1 MKKYLVTGGSG
12 FIGSRFVHHILGK
25 YNDVSLINVDKLTYA
40 GNQENLK
47 DVSDDE
53 KAREEMVDK
62 SQQLGVPVI
71 EIGEEI
77 VVGFNKDKLVELL
90 GL

>member
-1 MKKYLVTGGSG
+1 MKTYLVTGGSG

-47 DVSDDE
+47 DVSDDD
-53 KAREEMVDK
+53 RYRFYRDDICDK
-62 SQQLGVPVI
+62 KRMS
-71 EIGEEI
+71 EI
-77 VVGFNKDKLVELL
+77 FS
-90 GL
+90 